1 MTNRFSRLVGLL
13 LVIACSASASE
24 KAFFGHWCPP
34 DSLVPFWTPLDESWW
49 NPADNT
55 RIIEYARQYAKRSDP
70 KTLLAEIVR
79 DLKASPSVVR
89 TFVYSMLVMHWDQE
103 ITLPL
108 LMEYYKSNDPD
119 ARVIA
124 ADFIADIEEKEAL
137 EAGTE

>member
-1 MTNRFSRLVGLL
+1 MTSRFFRLVGLL

-55 RIIEYARQYAKRSDP
+55 RIIGYTRQYAKRLDP

-79 DLKASPSVVR
+79 DLKANPSVER

-119 ARVIA
+119 ARLIA
-124 ADFIADIEEKEAL
+124 ADFIADI
-137 EAGTE
+137 